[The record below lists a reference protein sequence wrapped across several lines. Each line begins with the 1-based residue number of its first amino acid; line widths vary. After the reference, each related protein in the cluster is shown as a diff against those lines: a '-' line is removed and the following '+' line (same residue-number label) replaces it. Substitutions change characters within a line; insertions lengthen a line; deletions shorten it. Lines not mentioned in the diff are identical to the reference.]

1 MTAAFPEI
9 DPRKSLLVL
18 ALAVITVGI
27 CWMIPPAIE
36 GDDTGVVMNL
46 PDHVGLL
53 AGFPEKVSQAELS
66 ILPPDTTFARES
78 YGAPDSAWIDR
89 ILCSIVLSGRE
100 KRSIHRPERC
110 LPGQGWSVIGST
122 IVDVPMASGRPIKAT
137 ALLLNRPVTTNA
149 GKTFNLQAYYLYWYI
164 GRKVSTPYSF
174 ERVMRTNWDLVVH
187 RKNQRWAYVIYMSY
201 ITQGLES
208 DGKSSQETLSAI
220 KDFIRQSAPFFV
232 KSEMPK
238 DEVSNDATAA
248 SPLLANSGKIQK

>member
-1 MTAAFPEI
+1 MTAAASPEI

-18 ALAVITVGI
+18 ALAVATVVI
-27 CWMIPPAIE
+27 CWMIPPATE

-53 AGFPEKVSQAELS
+53 TGFPEKVSQAELS

-78 YGAPDSAWIDR
+78 YGFPESFWINR

-122 IVDVPMASGRPIKAT
+122 ITDVPLASGHPLKAT
-137 ALLLNRPVTTNA
+137 ALLLSRPVTDTA
-149 GKTFNLQAYYLYWYI
+149 GKTFNLQAYYLYWYV
-164 GRKVSTPYSF
+164 GRDVATPYSF
-174 ERVMRTNWDLVVH
+174 ERVMLTNWDLVVH
-187 RKNQRWAYVIYMSY
+187 RKNQRWAYVIYMGY
-201 ITQGLES
+201 ITQGLEP
-208 DGKSSQETLSAI
+208 DGKSPAETLSAL

-232 KSEMPK
+232 KSEMPAN
-238 DEVSNDATAA
+238 EVSDNTTA
-248 SPLLANSGKIQK
+248 SSSR